1 MTHNEQIAALRKD
14 YRHSELL
21 ESDVDADPI
30 MLFHKWFKQAIEAEI
45 TEPNAMCLSTVDN
58 GKPESRIV
66 LLKGIEHHG
75 FVFYTNY
82 KSHKGQQIE
91 NNPNVHLNF
100 AWLELERQIRISGT
114 AHKISEAE
122 SDLYFASR
130 PFESRV
136 GAIVSAQSQVIESR
150 EALEKSM
157 SEALA
162 KFEGSNPPRPEH
174 WGGYAVIPDSIE
186 FWQGRTGRLHDRLL
200 YTKED
205 QAWKISRLCP

>member
-82 KSHKGQQIE
+82 NSHKGQQIE

-136 GAIVSAQSQVIESR
+136 GAIVSAQSQAIESR

-162 KFEGSNPPRPEH
+162 KYEGSNPPRPEH

>member
-21 ESDVDADPI
+21 ESDVDSDPI
-30 MLFHKWFKQAIEAEI
+30 FLFHKWFKQAVEAELI
-45 TEPNAMCLSTVDN
+45 EPNAMCLSTVAD

-82 KSHKGQQIE
+82 NSNKGQQIE

-114 AHKISEAE
+114 AHKIIETE

-136 GAIVSAQSQVIESR
+136 GAIVSSQSQKIESR
-150 EALEKSM
+150 EVLENSM
-157 SEALA
+157 SEALEKYA
-162 KFEGSNPPRPEH
+162 GTNPPRPKH
-174 WGGYAVIPDSIE
+174 WGGYVVMPDTIE

-200 YTKED
+200 YAKED
-205 QAWKISRLCP
+205 QTWTISRLCP

>member
-30 MLFHKWFKQAIEAEI
+30 VFFHKWFKQAIEAELI
-45 TEPNAMCLSTVDN
+45 EPNAMCLSTVAD

-82 KSHKGQQIE
+82 NSHKGQQIE
-91 NNPNVHLNF
+91 NNPYVHLNF

-136 GAIVSAQSQVIESR
+136 GAIVSAQSQLIDSR
-150 EALEKSM
+150 DALEKSM

-162 KFEGSNPPRPEH
+162 KYAGTNPPRPEH

>member
-45 TEPNAMCLSTVDN
+45 TEPNAMCLSTVAN

-82 KSHKGQQIE
+82 NSHKGQQIE
-91 NNPNVHLNF
+91 SNPNVHLNF

-136 GAIVSAQSQVIESR
+136 GAIVSAQSQAIESR

-162 KFEGSNPPRPEH
+162 KYEGSNPPRPEH

>member
-21 ESDVDADPI
+21 ESEVDADRI

-45 TEPNAMCLSTVDN
+45 AEPNAMCLSTVAE

-82 KSHKGQQIE
+82 NSHKGQQIE
-91 NNPNVHLNF
+91 TNPNVHLNF
-100 AWLELERQIRISGT
+100 AWLDLERQIRISGT

-136 GAIVSAQSQVIESR
+136 GAIVSAQSKVIESR
-150 EALEKSM
+150 EELEKSM

-162 KFEGSNPPRPEH
+162 KYEGTNPPRPQH
-174 WGGYAVIPDSIE
+174 WGGYAVVPDSIE

-200 YTKED
+200 YAKED
-205 QAWKISRLCP
+205 HVWKISRLCP

>member
-21 ESDVDADPI
+21 ESEVDADPI
-30 MLFHKWFKQAIEAEI
+30 MLFHLWFKQAIESEI
-45 TEPNAMCLSTVDN
+45 TEPNAMCLSTIAD

-82 KSHKGQQIE
+82 NSHKGQQIE
-91 NNPNVHLNF
+91 QNANVHLNF
-100 AWLELERQIRISGT
+100 AWLELERQIRIKGF
-114 AHKISEAE
+114 AQKISRAE

-136 GAIVSAQSQVIESR
+136 GAIVSAQSETVESR
-150 EALEKSM
+150 KVLEYSM
-157 SEALA
+157 SEALT
-162 KFEGSNPPRPEH
+162 KYQGTNPPRPEH
-174 WGGYAVIPDSIE
+174 WGGYVVIPEAIE

-205 QAWKISRLCP
+205 QAWKIDRLCP

>member
-21 ESDVDADPI
+21 ESAVDADPI
-30 MLFHKWFKQAIEAEI
+30 MLFHKWFKQAIESEI
-45 TEPNAMCLSTVDN
+45 TEPNAMCLSTIAD

-82 KSHKGQQIE
+82 NSHKGQQIE
-91 NNPNVHLNF
+91 QNANVHLNF
-100 AWLELERQIRISGT
+100 AWLELERQIRIKGI

-136 GAIVSAQSQVIESR
+136 GAIVSAQSATVESR
-150 EALEKSM
+150 KVLEDSM
-157 SEALA
+157 SEALT
-162 KFEGSNPPRPEH
+162 KYEGTNPPRPEH
-174 WGGYAVIPDSIE
+174 WGGYVVIPEAIE

-200 YTKED
+200 YTKEA
-205 QAWKISRLCP
+205 QAWKLDRLCP

>member
-21 ESDVDADPI
+21 ESEVDADPI

-45 TEPNAMCLSTVDN
+45 TEPNAMCLSTVAE

-82 KSHKGQQIE
+82 NSNKGQQIE

-136 GAIVSAQSQVIESR
+136 GAIVSAQSQAIESR

-157 SEALA
+157 SDALA
-162 KFEGSNPPRPEH
+162 KYEGTNPPRPQH
-174 WGGYAVIPDSIE
+174 WGGYSVIPDSIE

-200 YTKED
+200 YTKKD
-205 QAWKISRLCP
+205 QVWKISRLCP

>member
-21 ESDVDADPI
+21 ESNVDSNPFV
-30 MLFHKWFKQAIEAEI
+30 LFHQWFKQAIESEI
-45 TEPNAMCLSTVDN
+45 TEPNAMCLSTVSD

-82 KSHKGQQIE
+82 NSHKGQQIE

-100 AWLELERQIRISGT
+100 AWLELERQIRISGV
-114 AHKISEAE
+114 AHKISESE

-136 GAIVSAQSQVIESR
+136 GAIVSAQSQQIGSR
-150 EALEKSM
+150 ESLEKSM

-162 KFEGSNPPRPEH
+162 KYEGSNPPRPEH
-174 WGGYAVIPDSIE
+174 WGGYAVIPNSIE

-200 YTKED
+200 YTKEH